1 MENIAE
7 LIGQFGFPIVAM
19 VGLGYFIYFIWT
31 FIGEHIDPALHE
43 MHIALIRVID
53 KTRMLDQ
60 DMIRLQQKVNVVLE
74 YRAVQKIIEQANKER
89 ELESLKERVNT
100 SHVEKVKAKQEE
112 TGHDTKKN

>member
-1 MENIAE
+1 MEGIAD
-7 LIGQFGFPIVAM
+7 LISQFGFPIVAM

-74 YRAVQKIIEQANKER
+74 YRAVQKILEKDRKEK
-89 ELESLKERVNT
+89 ELEDLRQKSNT
-100 SHVEKVKAKQEE
+100 TQVENK
-112 TGHDTKKN
+112 G